1 MPISDFCI
9 ILRLPF
15 LNGRQRIKVLKTSK
29 KYDLGNKI
37 LAQSIAI
44 VKKTFYFQK
53 NIAMKNLINELH
65 KQGLSSRQIDQVFF
79 TIEEWLEEKYPIMA
93 PLYRKEIVLKEILAR
108 EEPAQEPA
116 SSY

>member
-1 MPISDFCI
+1 M
-9 ILRLPF
+9 
-15 LNGRQRIKVLKTSK
+15 
-29 KYDLGNKI
+29 
-37 LAQSIAI
+37 AQSIAI

-53 NIAMKNLINELH
+53 NIAMKTLINELH